1 MIVTVTLI
9 DDSEKVSVDKLID
22 TIEKNSKWK
31 VVDIGNIQKI
41 VLTEKGE

>member
-1 MIVTVTLI
+1 VIVTITLI
-9 DDSEKVSVDKLID
+9 DDSEKVSIDKLID

-41 VLTEKGE
+41 VLSEKGE

>member
-41 VLTEKGE
+41 VLSEKGE

>member
-1 MIVTVTLI
+1 MIVTITLI
-9 DDSEKVSVDKLID
+9 DDSEKVSIDKLID

-41 VLTEKGE
+41 VLSEKGE